1 MPGEDNAY
9 NKLILFV
16 FYGFEEKGT
25 AIGKACILTYM
36 HNLYTYMHMTAR
48 NLSEEDRR
56 FLGLIARAAFAN
68 PFSRTRLDLEER
80 MIESAGGRLSAAPEE
95 GAADLVTEAVEHR
108 VREIVQS
115 AGDRLGDYRG
125 IDRKLMRT
133 AFLYRLYH
141 RCTEEFDGLIREQ
154 VQAGDTPCRVSC
166 ADEII
171 SQLESHDFG
180 REEALLYL
188 GFFFQLRRAYYF
200 IQRGLVGESS
210 SMRELRRHLWNSVFT
225 FDIRWYEQYLWNRME
240 DFSTLL
246 LGETGTGK
254 GTAAAAI
261 GKSIFIP
268 FDEKA
273 GCFKESFT
281 RNFVAINLS
290 RFPEGIIESELFG
303 HRKGAFTGAIEH
315 FEGVFARCS
324 PHGAIFLD
332 EIGDVSAHIQ
342 IKLLEVLQE
351 RTFSPVGGHEK
362 LQFPSRVI
370 AATNKPLDELRQ
382 RGEMRDD
389 FYYRL
394 CSNTI
399 TVPPLRER
407 ISERPEEL
415 DLLLEHVLKRT
426 IGKRSPRMAITI
438 RRILRETVGLEY
450 SWPGNVRELE
460 QAVRRILIT
469 RSYDGDAGRGRPDAT
484 GRLHEAIDRG
494 EAGAYEILS
503 SYCSILYGQHGTY
516 GEVSRIT
523 GLDRRTVKKY
533 LAAVEK

>member
-1 MPGEDNAY
+1 M
-9 NKLILFV
+9 
-16 FYGFEEKGT
+16 
-25 AIGKACILTYM
+25 YM
-36 HNLYTYMHMTAR
+36 ATR
-48 NLSEEDRR
+48 NLREKDRR

-68 PFSRTRLDLEER
+68 PFSRTRLALEQK
-80 MIESAGGRLSAAPEE
+80 MIESAGAGVRNVPGE
-95 GAADLVTEAVEHR
+95 GVGDLATEAVEQR
-108 VREIVQS
+108 LREISRS
-115 AGDRLGDYRG
+115 AGDRLGHYQG

-133 AFLYRLYH
+133 AFLYRVFH
-141 RCTEEFDGLIREQ
+141 RFLDDFDSLIREQ
-154 VQAGDTPCRVSC
+154 VAAGDTPCRVSC
-166 ADEII
+166 AEEIVT
-171 SQLESHDFG
+171 QVEGHDFT

-188 GFFFQLRRAYYF
+188 GFFYQLRRAYFF
-200 IQRGLVGESS
+200 IRQGLVGESP

-261 GKSIFIP
+261 GRSIFIP

-281 RNFVAINLS
+281 RNFVSINLS
-290 RFPEGIIESELFG
+290 RFPESIIESELFG

-315 FEGVFARCS
+315 FEGILARCS

-342 IKLLEVLQE
+342 VKLLEVLQE
-351 RTFSPVGGHEK
+351 RTFSPVGSHDK

-370 AATNKPLDELRQ
+370 AATNKPLDDLRQ
-382 RGEMRDD
+382 KGEMRDD

-399 TVPPLRER
+399 TVPPLRDR
-407 ISERPEEL
+407 IKDRPEEL
-415 DLLLEHVLKRT
+415 DLLLGHVIKKT
-426 IGKRSPRMAITI
+426 IGKESPRLVKTI
-438 RRILRETVGLEY
+438 RRILRETVGPGY

-469 RSYDGDAGRGRPDAT
+469 RSYDGDTRRERLDAK
-484 GRLHEAIDRG
+484 GRLHRAIDSG

-503 SYCSILYGQHGTY
+503 AYCSILYEEHGTY
-516 GEVSRIT
+516 EEVSRIT

-533 LAAVEK
+533 LAAEKS

>member
-1 MPGEDNAY
+1 
-9 NKLILFV
+9 
-16 FYGFEEKGT
+16 
-25 AIGKACILTYM
+25 
-36 HNLYTYMHMTAR
+36 MHMPSR
-48 NLSEEDRR
+48 SLSEKDRR

-68 PFSRTRLDLEER
+68 PFSSTRFDLDQR
-80 MIESAGGRLSAAPEE
+80 MIEFAGDKLRKAQEEGVGDLAVEAVEHRLGEISRSAGGRL
-95 GAADLVTEAVEHR
+95 GHY
-108 VREIVQS
+108 Q
-115 AGDRLGDYRG
+115 G

-133 AFLYRLYH
+133 AFLFRVYH
-141 RCTEEFDGLIREQ
+141 RHLDNFDNLIREQ
-154 VQAGDTPCRVSC
+154 VEAGDTSCQVSC

-171 SQLESHDFG
+171 SQLVSHDFP

-200 IQRGLVGESS
+200 TRRGLIGESPC
-210 SMRELRRHLWNSVFT
+210 MRELRRHLWNSVFT
-225 FDIRWYEQYLWNRME
+225 SDIRWYEQYLWSRME

-281 RNFVAINLS
+281 RNFVSINLS
-290 RFPEGIIESELFG
+290 RFPESLIESELFG

-315 FEGVFARCS
+315 FEGVFHRCS

-351 RTFSPVGGHEK
+351 RTFSPVGSHEE
-362 LQFPSRVI
+362 LQFQSRVI
-370 AATNKPLDELRQ
+370 AATNKPLDNLR
-382 RGEMRDD
+382 RKGEMRDD

-399 TVPPLRER
+399 IVPPLRAR
-407 ISERPEEL
+407 IKESPAEL
-415 DLLLEHVLKRT
+415 DLLLGHVIRRT
-426 IGKRSPRMAITI
+426 IGRQSPGMVKTM
-438 RRILRETVGLEY
+438 RRILRQTVGPRY

-469 RSYDGDAGRGRPDAT
+469 RSYHGDSRRESLDAR
-484 GRLHEAIDRG
+484 GRLHQALDSG

-503 SYCSILYGQHGTY
+503 AYCSILYEKHGTY
-516 GEVSRIT
+516 EEVSRIT

-533 LAAVEK
+533 LAAAKSQQSSDSLPGS